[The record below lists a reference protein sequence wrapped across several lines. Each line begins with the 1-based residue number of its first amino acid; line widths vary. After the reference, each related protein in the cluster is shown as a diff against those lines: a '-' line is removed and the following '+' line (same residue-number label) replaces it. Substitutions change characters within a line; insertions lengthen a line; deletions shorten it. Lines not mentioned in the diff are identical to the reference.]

1 MTDYYFAF
9 GSNMD
14 KERMKKRKANF
25 TEMQKGVINDW
36 KLVFN
41 KINDKKVRAG
51 YANIIP
57 NLGSIVEGIIYKVDN
72 DAIQI
77 LDRREGV
84 PNNYEQKI
92 VSVENT
98 NKELIDCIVYIA
110 NPSKVDNFLK
120 PEKWYLEHL
129 LKGKDFLSESY
140 FSDLKNVETLD

>member
-1 MTDYYFAF
+1 MTDCYFAF

-14 KERMKKRKANF
+14 KEQMKKRKANF
-25 TEMQKGVINDW
+25 TEMQKGVIKDW

-41 KINDKKVRAG
+41 KINHNKEGAG

-57 NLGSIVEGIIYKVDN
+57 NTGSIVEGIIYKVDK
-72 DAIQI
+72 DTITI
-77 LDRREGV
+77 LDSYEGV
-84 PNNYEQKI
+84 PNHYKQNTM
-92 VSVENT
+92 SVENT
-98 NKELIDCIVYIA
+98 QNKLINCIVYIA
-110 NPSKVDNFLK
+110 NSSKIKNNLK

>member
-1 MTDYYFAF
+1 MTYCYFAF

-14 KERMKKRKANF
+14 KEQMKIRKANF
-25 TEMQKGVINDW
+25 TEMQKGIIKDW

-41 KINDKKVRAG
+41 KINSKKVGAG

-57 NLGSIVEGIIYKVDN
+57 NSGSIVEGIIYKVDN
-72 DAIQI
+72 DAIPI
-77 LDRREGV
+77 LDGFEGV
-84 PNNYEQKI
+84 PINYEQKI
-92 VSVENT
+92 MPVENT

-120 PEKWYLEHL
+120 PEKLYLQHL

-140 FSDLKNVETLD
+140 FSDLKSVETLD